1 MFYEM
6 HYHFFG
12 ILIMTGCFLHEY
24 IKDTFTLSKIRI
36 QSLVSLCKLIFI
48 FKQTKAVSQETWPI
62 VR

>member
-6 HYHFFG
+6 HYQFFG
-12 ILIMTGCFLHEY
+12 ILIMTGCFLLEY
-24 IKDTFTLSKIRI
+24 IKGTFTLSKIRI

-48 FKQTKAVSQETWPI
+48 FRQTKAVSQETWHI